1 MMRRLPTLLAL
12 VLSALLIV
20 EELNTPTL
28 GLVRQDEIKR
38 IALTRMPPS
47 ACKAFYTSG
56 WSDQTALSGP
66 AGIYAHNVSAM
77 LIAQQLDIPTVNGIA
92 SFMAPDWDFA
102 NPDKQ
107 DYDARVRSYAS
118 KNNVQGLCRLD
129 LNDKTWD
136 VVDPA
141 TIRIVPVDLS
151 VFEKSAWPG
160 GVASFTGLSGAEPW
174 GRWSSGKVV
183 QFTFTE
189 PLPKKFALHLTG
201 HAFADN
207 GSKNFEVVLDKIL
220 PENITLLKTGQKFSV
235 PGDKDVE
242 RIMHFDNPT
251 GSRDISIII
260 PHPVSPAEL
269 GLSDDARTLGLALVK
284 MRIEPL

>member
-1 MMRRLPTLLAL
+1 MGAL
-12 VLSALLIV
+12 V
-20 EELNTPTL
+20 
-28 GLVRQDEIKR
+28 VRK
-38 IALTRMPPS
+38 
-47 ACKAFYTSG
+47 SG
-56 WSDQTALSGP
+56 
-66 AGIYAHNVSAM
+66 
-77 LIAQQLDIPTVNGIA
+77 
-92 SFMAPDWDFA
+92 
-102 NPDKQ
+102 
-107 DYDARVRSYAS
+107 
-118 KNNVQGLCRLD
+118 
-129 LNDKTWD
+129 
-136 VVDPA
+136 
-141 TIRIVPVDLS
+141 
-151 VFEKSAWPG
+151 
-160 GVASFTGLSGAEPW
+160 
-174 GRWSSGKVV
+174 